1 MLNIPA
7 GWKPIES
14 APKDG
19 TEILAWR
26 SDCGQFIASYTS
38 ADSFPMTQ
46 DELDAWDEETL
57 FAKDWFT
64 QWPQAYRL
72 EGIEVPTHWMP
83 LPAAPAAAPSPS
95 APGDAQD
102 EDDSIALDKLADY
115 IADTWPDKKYGL
127 EEICQRLHAMWP
139 GEFLSAADLEKNDP
153 NVREALRALLLWWDR
168 FQASDGDPKDACEL
182 LVKDARSA
190 WQFAEAEINRAP
202 ATAPAAGDAR
212 AITLPA
218 KMPKHEGNGSEY
230 PSSESYHEGYAE
242 GWNDAIDAAL
252 AAQVPHKGDAA

>member
-1 MLNIPA
+1 MTTTIPA

-14 APKDG
+14 APTLPEFSDG
-19 TEILAWR
+19 LHQYGPNILVFAAGKVTIARWWQTIDR
-26 SDCGQFIASYTS
+26 SASNFIDRGSCA
-38 ADSFPMTQ
+38 
-46 DELDAWDEETL
+46 
-57 FAKDWFT
+57 
-64 QWPQAYRL
+64 
-72 EGIEVPTHWMP
+72 VHPTHWME
-83 LPAAPAAAPSPS
+83 LPAAPGAETGVHALPASV

-139 GEFLSAADLEKNDP
+139 GEFIPLEDLSKNLP
-153 NVREALRALLLWWDR
+153 NVREALRALLTHWKR
-168 FQASDGDPKDACEL
+168 FQASDGNQQDAYNL
-182 LVKDARSA
+182 MVKGARLA
-190 WQFAEAEINRAP
+190 WKFAEDEINRVP
-202 ATAPAAGDAR
+202 VHAPAAGDAR

-242 GWNDAIDAAL
+242 GWNDAIDAAI
-252 AAQVPHKGDAA
+252 AAQQGKGG